1 MESQSGLIDR
11 DLLSIGEHDR
21 HGVRI
26 TAEKVRCHD
35 EREVGGGHL
44 GYALRLLVQED
55 LQEANDKQDH
65 PSVDCRQPMHD

>member
-1 MESQSGLIDR
+1 MEFRSGLIDR

-21 HGVRI
+21 HGVGI

-44 GYALRLLVQED
+44 GYALSLLVQED
-55 LQEANDKQDH
+55 LQEANDK
-65 PSVDCRQPMHD
+65 